1 MSTPGTRRGGAAN
14 RREAQA
20 RKGAVQRAE
29 LINQLPAY
37 SIMDEDG
44 LEQVLGMAFRILET
58 IGIEFRHPEAPAR
71 WQSAGAQVDGA
82 RVRIKR
88 DLIMKLISTAPS
100 EIRFNARNPERSI
113 TLGGAR
119 TVFSGAYGAPHV
131 LDFDDV
137 RKTSTREH
145 LQNFTKLAH
154 TAKTI
159 QINGGVLAEP
169 QDVDVRLRHFEL
181 VGQTILLSDK
191 PYMGAVTSRTAAKD
205 TIALSQLVFGEE
217 FVDQNMVVGS
227 LVNCNTPLVWDEA
240 MINALEIYSRAN
252 QTVICTPFVMGGASS
267 PVSTIGACALIIAEA
282 LSGIA
287 YTQIIRKGAPA
298 MFGCVAQTIS
308 MKSGAPLTGSPEPI
322 AMNLIV
328 GQVIRKLGLVW
339 RASGLWT
346 TAKTPDLQAGYE
358 SIMSTWGYMLAHA
371 NWIIH
376 AAGIVEGGLAISY
389 SKFVHDVEQID
400 IFYEAFLRP
409 RMDDLEEVFETLV
422 KVGPGGHFLGE
433 AHTRKNSFYIPELS
447 DANSYEQW
455 RDEGRLDAH
464 QVGLAKARRMIDEYE
479 APAIDEGLRQTIG
492 DFIASRS
499 KAITGGEFER

>member
-1 MSTPGTRRGGAAN
+1 MATPGARRGGAAN

-20 RKGAVQRAE
+20 RKSSVQRAE
-29 LINQLPAY
+29 LHNEFPAY
-37 SIMDEDG
+37 SIMNEEELDR
-44 LEQVLGMAFRILET
+44 VLAMAFRILET
-58 IGIEFRHPEAPAR
+58 IGIEFRHPEAPSR
-71 WQSAGAQVDGA
+71 WKAVGATVDGA
-82 RVRIKR
+82 RVRISR
-88 DLIMKLISTAPS
+88 DLLLKLIETAPS

-145 LQNFTKLAH
+145 LHNFTKLAH
-154 TAKTI
+154 MAKTI

-181 VGQTILLSDK
+181 VGSTILLSDK

-205 TIALSQLVFGEE
+205 TIQLSQLVFGEE
-217 FVDQNMVVGS
+217 FVDRNMVVGS

-240 MINALEIYSRAN
+240 MVNALEIYSRAN
-252 QTVICTPFVMGGASS
+252 QTVICTPFVMGGASA

-328 GQVIRKLGLVW
+328 GQVIRRLGLVW

-358 SIMSTWGYMLAHA
+358 SIMSTWGYMLAQA

-389 SKFVHDVEQID
+389 SKFVQDIEQID
-400 IFYEAFLRP
+400 ILYEAFRRP
-409 RMDDLEEVFETLV
+409 KTEDLEEVFDTIV
-422 KVGPGGHFLGE
+422 RVGPGGHFLGE
-433 AHTRKNSFYIPELS
+433 AHTRQNSFYIPELA

-455 RDEGRLDAH
+455 RDEGRRDAH

-479 APAIDEGLRQTIG
+479 APPMDEGLRQTIEA
-492 DFIASRS
+492 FIASRS
-499 KAITGGEFER
+499 KAILDGAFEQ